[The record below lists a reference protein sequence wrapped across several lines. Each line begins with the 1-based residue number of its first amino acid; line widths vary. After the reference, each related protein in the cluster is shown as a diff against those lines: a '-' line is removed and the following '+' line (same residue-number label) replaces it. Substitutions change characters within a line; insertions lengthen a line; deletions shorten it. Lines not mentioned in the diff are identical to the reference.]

1 MWNRSARV
9 SPMSEATLSGTSQR
23 PARTSLL
30 LLSLRRQWI
39 FFVIPL
45 FYVATTTWLLR
56 DVPEARVASVR
67 ALVMG
72 MITLTIPAGLV
83 AIFLFRLGQYA
94 LVLKPESPTR
104 QMITDVAGLFRKPAA
119 FLLGLPLLAAMVIF
133 NKGMLELKPMIP
145 AVKPFSWDTDFMAL
159 DRALHG
165 GFDPW
170 VLLQPLLGHDNITFA
185 INILY
190 NFWFLALFGCF
201 MWFGFA
207 TRESV
212 NRTRFFLAY
221 MLTWWIGGGLLAVAF
236 SSAGPVYY
244 SNLGL
249 SPDPFAPLMAYL
261 RDVDLRLPIWS
272 LDTQQLLWDGYMGK
286 TAPIGIS
293 AFPSMH
299 NASTLLFALAA
310 WPRSRGLGVAFAIYT
325 AIILVGSVHLGWHYA
340 VDGYGGLALAAC
352 CWWLAGFAARWHH
365 RRPGHDRLNEGLASL

>member
-1 MWNRSARV
+1 
-9 SPMSEATLSGTSQR
+9 MSEATLSATTHPPSR
-23 PARTSLL
+23 AALL
-30 LLSLRRQWI
+30 WLSLRRQWI
-39 FFVIPL
+39 FFAVP
-45 FYVATTTWLLR
+45 VAYALTTTWLLR
-56 DVPEARVASVR
+56 DVPDARVASVR
-67 ALVMG
+67 GLVMG

-83 AIFLFRLGQYA
+83 AVFLFRLGQYA

-104 QMITDVAGLFRKPAA
+104 QMVRDVAGLFLKPAA
-119 FLLGLPLLAAMVIF
+119 FILGLPLLAAMVIF

-145 AVKPFSWDTDFMAL
+145 AVNPFSWDTALMNL
-159 DRALHG
+159 DRSLHG
-165 GFDPW
+165 GIDPW
-170 VLLQPLLGHDNITFA
+170 VLLQPLLGHDSVTFA
-185 INILY
+185 INIFY

-207 TRESV
+207 TRDSV

-244 SNLGL
+244 GNIGL
-249 SPDPFAPLMAYL
+249 APDPFAPLMTYL

-310 WPRSRGLGVAFAIYT
+310 WQRSRGLGIAFAIYSG
-325 AIILVGSVHLGWHYA
+325 IILVGSVHLGWHYA
-340 VDGYGGLALAAC
+340 VDGYAGLALAGA

-365 RRPGHDRLNEGLASL
+365 RQPGEARLNEGLASL

>member
-1 MWNRSARV
+1 
-9 SPMSEATLSGTSQR
+9 MSETALHAPSRAHARATLLWQ
-23 PARTSLL
+23 
-30 LLSLRRQWI
+30 SLRGQWI
-39 FFVIPL
+39 FFVIPML
-45 FYVATTTWLLR
+45 YVCTTTWFLR

-72 MITLTIPAGLV
+72 MITLTLPAGLAAV
-83 AIFLFRLGQYA
+83 FLFRLGQYV

-104 QMITDVAGLFRKPAA
+104 QMIADVAELFRRPAA
-119 FLLGLPLLAAMVIF
+119 IITGLPLLAAMVIF

-145 AVKPFSWDTDFMAL
+145 AVNPFSWDLSLMEI

-165 GFDPW
+165 GFDSW
-170 VLLQPLLGHDNITFA
+170 VLLQPLLGHDSITFA
-185 INILY
+185 INIFY

-201 MWFGFA
+201 TWFGFA
-207 TRESV
+207 TRSSV
-212 NRTRFFLAY
+212 NRTQFFLSY

-244 SNLGL
+244 GNIGL
-249 SPDPFAPLMAYL
+249 TPDPFAPLMSYL

-272 LDTQQLLWDGYMGK
+272 LDTQQLLWDGYVGK

-299 NASTLLFALAA
+299 NASALLFALAC
-310 WPRSRGLGVAFAIYT
+310 WRKSRGLGIAFAIYT

-340 VDGYGGLALAAC
+340 VDGYAGIALAAL
-352 CWWLAGFAARWHH
+352 CWWLSGFAARWFHT
-365 RRPGHDRLNEGLASL
+365 RPETRKLDEGLASL